1 MEQTN
6 IIVLENNE
14 EYNEISDMIY
24 EGNKYV
30 LLSNVS
36 NPKDICVRK
45 VVIDNTREY
54 ICRLDDSEFKAVFN
68 RLIENSEDVLNG
80 NN

>member
-6 IIVLENNE
+6 AFVLENGE
-14 EYNEISDMIY
+14 QYVEINSLVY

-36 NPKDICVRK
+36 NAKDICVRK
-45 VVIDNTREY
+45 IVNENNRDY
-54 ICRLDDSEFKAVFN
+54 ICRLDDSEFNIVFN
-68 RLIENSEDVLNG
+68 KLIENSKDVVEG

>member
-6 IIVLENNE
+6 TVILENGE
-14 EYNEISDMIY
+14 QYVEINSLIY

-30 LLSNVS
+30 LLSNLS
-36 NPKDICVRK
+36 NNKDICVRK
-45 VVIDNTREY
+45 VIKEFNRDY
-54 ICRLDDSEFKAVFN
+54 ICRLEDSEFNIVFN
-68 RLIENSEDVLNG
+68 KLIESNQNNNNG